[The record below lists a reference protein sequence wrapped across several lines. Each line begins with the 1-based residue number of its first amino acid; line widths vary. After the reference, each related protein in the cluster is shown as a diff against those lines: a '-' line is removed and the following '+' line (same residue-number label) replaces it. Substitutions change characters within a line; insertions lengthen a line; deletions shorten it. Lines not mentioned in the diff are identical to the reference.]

1 MIYGS
6 QYRHITLSARTTDG
20 VPFLLAAG
28 QHEPDFPYA
37 GAVFDSV
44 LLMLGD
50 RRLQR
55 SALQLAGLELPML
68 VPDEE
73 RELALALE
81 LRTAGTGPD
90 SPPPDRALTMV
101 EASLQLRFGSPHVQ
115 VLGLQRSLGFSLGVV
130 PGMRYAAM
138 IVDANPRTRPWL
150 RIDGTEYRLEPATL
164 VGQIEWGDL
173 VSWSARTLQFGYRYR
188 CAVEPAGELV
198 RVDLRAHSLHADSF
212 ATRLADLVIDRTTNF
227 SLIGA
232 RHRSAPAPAP
242 EPTPPGAELTLVS
255 RERLVHAPLRL
266 GPADVDRALC
276 RFRDSAGRDFVGFE
290 ETARPASGEGYP
302 LPEG

>member
-20 VPFLLAAG
+20 QPFLLAAG
-28 QHEPDFPYA
+28 QHEPDYPYA
-37 GAVFDSV
+37 GVVFDAV
-44 LLMLGD
+44 LMMLGE

-55 SALQLAGLELPML
+55 CARQLSGLELPML

-73 RELALALE
+73 REMALALE
-81 LRTAGTGPD
+81 LRHASAGPPA
-90 SPPPDRALTMV
+90 PPPARGLSMV
-101 EASLQLRFGSPHVQ
+101 EASLLLRFGSPHVTA
-115 VLGLQRSLGFSLGVV
+115 LGPQRATGFSLGLV

-138 IVDANPRTRPWL
+138 IVDANPRTSPWI
-150 RIDGTEYRLEPATL
+150 RVDGQEFRLDPATL

-173 VSWSARTLQFGYRYR
+173 ISWSPRALEFGWRYR
-188 CAVEPAGELV
+188 CAVEPAGQLV
-198 RVDLRAHSLHADSF
+198 RVDLRAFSLHADSW
-212 ATRLADLVIDRTTNF
+212 ATRFADLVIDSTASL

-232 RHRSAPAPAP
+232 RHRSVSPPAP
-242 EPTPPGAELTLVS
+242 EPAPPGPELALTS

-276 RFRDSAGRDFVGFE
+276 RFTDGAGRSFVGLE
-290 ETARPASGEGYP
+290 EHARPATGAGYP
-302 LPEG
+302 PPET